1 MEGRI
6 EKDDVRGGIVRF
18 RVALCNTLC
27 STPCRTRTLR
37 AFREIRGRG
46 LRKGETVPRLV
57 ILRAIHL
64 AILRAP
70 PDATCSDGASRPP
83 APGSDL
89 PMTSPPARP
98 SFYAGAPCASG
109 DAGGRA
115 AATDRRAPAP
125 QLGAAPARS
134 HLPVHVRR
142 RLGVALHGRRIP
154 GDLRNRPRYARS
166 GGLVVQGGRRRGRP
180 RLHSDAGIRTQ
191 VGRAVDERTYY
202 SIEYR
207 IEADDGSMQWLDGI
221 LLDVT
226 SRKKAE
232 EAPRRMNETL
242 EKKVRE
248 RMRQVRRLSAELAMA
263 ERRERDPI
271 APQPVV
277 PETRPGLAQKA
288 TFVHPIPALAIP
300 ALAIRLDAE
309 AAALRPV
316 VGSRVIARERW
327 PRSAFLIRNLRS
339 FSVRGGRLRSTRR
352 RQFDHWSLCIGHCAS
367 VIDNLSL

>member
-64 AILRAP
+64 AIHRAL

-134 HLPVHVRR
+134 HLPVHVR
-142 RLGVALHGRRIP
+142 
-154 GDLRNRPRYARS
+154 
-166 GGLVVQGGRRRGRP
+166 GRP
-180 RLHSDAGIRTQ
+180 RLHSDAGGPGR
-191 VGRAVDERTYY
+191 GRAY
-202 SIEYR
+202 
-207 IEADDGSMQWLDGI
+207 L
-221 LLDVT
+221 LLDRVPHRGRRRIDAVAGRHPAGCDEPEEGRGGPAKNERDAGKEGARADAPGASPLRRT
-226 SRKKAE
+226 GDGRTARARPDRTPTGRSRNPARPRAKGDVR
-232 EAPRRMNETL
+232 APDSGPCDSGPCDPIGRRGSGPAAGRWQSGHRT
-242 EKKVRE
+242 R
-248 RMRQVRRLSAELAMA
+248 AMA
-263 ERRERDPI
+263 PFRFLDPEPAFI
-271 APQPVV
+271 L
-277 PETRPGLAQKA
+277 RPGRPSSE
-288 TFVHPIPALAIP
+288 H
-300 ALAIRLDAE
+300 AE
-309 AAALRPV
+309 TT
-316 VGSRVIARERW
+316 I
-327 PRSAFLIRNLRS
+327 
-339 FSVRGGRLRSTRR
+339 
-352 RQFDHWSLCIGHCAS
+352 
-367 VIDNLSL
+367 